1 MLTTMDMD
9 NRSKE
14 SRSALMSRIHGKD
27 TKPEMIVRK
36 FLFSRGL
43 RYRNNVKTLPGT
55 PDIVLPKYRV
65 AIFIHGCFW
74 HGHSCRQGHL
84 PSSNVDFWAE
94 KIIKNRERDQ
104 RKINDLKLMNWNVIV
119 VWQCEIRNKVIRSE
133 RLNLLITQIMQIK

>member
-1 MLTTMDMD
+1 MD

-14 SRSALMSRIHGKD
+14 SRSILMSRIHGKD
-27 TKPEMIVRK
+27 TKPELIVRK

-55 PDIVLPKYRV
+55 PDIVLPKYKV

-84 PSSNVDFWAE
+84 PSSNVDYWTA
-94 KIIKNRERDQ
+94 KITQNRERDQ
-104 RKINDLKLMNWNVIV
+104 RKINDLEQLDWTVIV
-119 VWQCEIRNKVIRSE
+119 IWQCEIRNKVIQVK
-133 RLNLLITQIMQIK
+133 RLNLLLTQIQNKSTL